1 MIAEPAGD
9 PFAALGDEH
18 RRSIVRLLR
27 DGERSVGELADELP
41 ISRPAVSRHLRLLKE
56 AGLVNDRASGTQRFY
71 RLEHEGV
78 DAVRA
83 FLEEMWGDALR
94 RFKLFAENTTGD
106 AEEGGR

>member
-1 MIAEPAGD
+1 MMVEPAGD
-9 PFAALGDEH
+9 PFAALADEH

-71 RLEHEGV
+71 RLEQDGV
-78 DAVRA
+78 DAVRS

-94 RFKLFAENTTGD
+94 RFKLFAENASDDTEQ
-106 AEEGGR
+106 AS